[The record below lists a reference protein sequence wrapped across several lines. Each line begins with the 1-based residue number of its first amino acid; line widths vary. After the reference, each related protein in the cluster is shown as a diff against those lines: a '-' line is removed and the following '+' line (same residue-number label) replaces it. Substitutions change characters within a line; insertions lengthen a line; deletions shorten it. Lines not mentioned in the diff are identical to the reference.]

1 MAAAK
6 ISPGAAG
13 LPDVDELATVG
24 GQEAKTHLLVMMN
37 GIVGSAA
44 NWAVVQDNFNQH
56 TSSCEL
62 ALLASKAN
70 SKLQVRYAKAC
81 VPCLDILPVQDEL
94 RVAGSA
100 MI

>member
-1 MAAAK
+1 MAPAK
-6 ISPGAAG
+6 TNTGASS

-56 TSSCEL
+56 ASSCKL

-70 SKLQVRYAKAC
+70 SKLQVQCAQAC
-81 VPCLDILPVQDEL
+81 VTSLRILPERFEARVQP
-94 RVAGSA
+94 
-100 MI
+100 